1 MLLRSFMTFLL
12 AAGVLATVQY
22 QTDNQPTNRKSNQS
36 IKVEEYTFE
45 PMFINVPVLLNDAGL
60 D

>member
-1 MLLRSFMTFLL
+1 MLLRSFMTLLL
-12 AAGVLATVQY
+12 AIGAFATIQH
-22 QTDNQPTNRKSNQS
+22 QTNSQPINLKPNQS
-36 IKVEEYTFE
+36 IKVKEYTFE